1 MKQPEPKIEPLIR
14 DQVRPRPRL
23 GKQDTWMCRLCG
35 DYTVGL
41 RKAHL
46 INVHKAD
53 AARMGKRATK
63 GMLFEIFGA
72 PNLS

>member
-1 MKQPEPKIEPLIR
+1 MKQPETIIEPLIR
-14 DQVRPRPRL
+14 NQVRPRPRL
-23 GKQDTWMCRLCG
+23 GKQCTYMCRLCG
-35 DYTVGL
+35 DYTIIL

-53 AARMGKRATK
+53 PARMGKRSTK

-72 PNLS
+72 PNL